1 MPIPSLALDTPEL
14 AEHYEKVSA
23 DRQYKAGQ
31 LLIEQ
36 LKVASG
42 ERALDVGCGT
52 GLLADYVA
60 TVVGPHGSV
69 VGVDPLPL
77 RIAIAKKR
85 ARPNTSY
92 FVGSALDLSTLPD
105 ASFDVVYLNA
115 VFHWIDDKALALR
128 NFARVLKQG
137 GRLGIT
143 TGSKEHPNLT
153 SEIRQR
159 VLSRP
164 PYDAYPAAAENV
176 SLRVSVDELR
186 GLLQDAG
193 FEADALNIVES
204 PTAHASGEAAIEF
217 SQASSFGNYFA
228 HLPEALRPQ
237 ARAEIAAELEKTR
250 APEGIRQGGARIYA
264 LATKR

>member
-1 MPIPSLALDTPEL
+1 MPIPSLALDTQEL

-23 DRQYKAGQ
+23 DRQYKTGQ
-31 LLIEQ
+31 LLIAE
-36 LKVASG
+36 LKVALG

-60 TVVGPHGSV
+60 TVVGPRGSV
-69 VGVDPLPL
+69 VGLDPLPL

-92 FVGSALDLSTLPD
+92 FVGSALDLSTLAD

-128 NFARVLKQG
+128 NFQRVLKPG

-143 TGSKEHPNLT
+143 TGSKQHP
-153 SEIRQR
+153 SAVQEIRR
-159 VLSRP
+159 SVLSRP
-164 PYDAYPAAAENV
+164 PYAAYPAASENV
-176 SLRVSVDELR
+176 SLRVSQDELR
-186 GLLQDAG
+186 QLLQDAG
-193 FEADALNIVES
+193 FEPRSLELRES
-204 PTAHASGEAAIEF
+204 ATVHPTGEAAIEF
-217 SQASSFGNYFA
+217 SQASSFGNFFG

-237 ARAEIAAELEKTR
+237 ARAEIAQGLEQTR
-250 APEGIRQGGARIYA
+250 TPQGIPQRGARIYA
-264 LATKR
+264 LATKL